1 MSDLPKSDELINVSH
16 SPSPGDWMDTPVNI
30 RKGIACHAGNPKSL
44 KYVGLPNPR
53 TWSCFD
59 EDWQL
64 PENWQQIIH
73 EGFKERLE
81 D

>member
-1 MSDLPKSDELINVSH
+1 MSDLPKPEEMLKTDRR
-16 SPSPGDWMDTPVNI
+16 PPATGWMDTPVEI
-30 RKGIACHAGNPKSL
+30 KKGIACYAGNPKSL

-64 PENWQQIIH
+64 PENWQEIIH
-73 EGFKERLE
+73 
-81 D
+81 